1 MPAVDRRLIARTRA
15 VRALLLWSAAL
26 GVATAALVV
35 AQAWLL
41 AELLSASF
49 QDGASVHELRSPLLV
64 LLGVVIARAVLA
76 WWAELMA
83 HRSGTRAKAEL
94 RMTLLRHVVALGPAW
109 LARHRTAELESLG
122 TRGLDALDGYFTRYL
137 PQLVLAVVVP
147 TAVITAAVTQDIVTA
162 AIIAVTVPL
171 IPLLMAVVGA
181 GARTHAAKRLVT
193 LQRLGGH
200 FLDSVAGL
208 TTLKVFGRARAQAD
222 LVRRTTDDFRVETMG
237 TLRVAFLSS
246 LVLELLASL
255 SVAVVA
261 VAVGIR
267 LVSGDLDLTTGLFV
281 LILAPEAY
289 LPLRTLGASFHAS
302 ADGVATAD
310 QVFTVLDSPLPEVRS
325 GAGVPDC
332 SSVELRVDQVCV
344 SYPDRAEPVLDRVS
358 LSVGAGEVVALTGPS
373 GCGKSTMIN
382 VLLGFI
388 AVDSGRVTV
397 CGEDLGGLDLDVWR
411 RNVAW
416 VPQRPYL
423 LAASLADNIRLGRP
437 NAPEEDLLR
446 AAHDAGLAEVIRRL
460 PHGLATPLGERGA
473 GLSAGERQRV
483 ALARAFLMDAPLL
496 LLDEPTATLDGETEA
511 SVLDAVDRLTAGRT
525 ALIAAH
531 RPALVALADRE
542 IQLERAAAV
551 GHR

>member
-15 VRALLLWSAAL
+15 VRALLLRSAAL

-41 AELLSASF
+41 AGLISASF
-49 QDGASVHELRSPLLV
+49 QDGAGLDELRGPLLV
-64 LLGVVIARAVLA
+64 LLGVIIARAVLV
-76 WWAELMA
+76 WSAELMA
-83 HRSGTRAKAEL
+83 HRAGTQAKAEL
-94 RMTLLRHVVALGPAW
+94 RMTLLRQVVALGPAW
-109 LARHRTAELESLG
+109 LARHRTADLEALG

-137 PQLVLAVVVP
+137 PQLVLAVVIPV
-147 TAVITAAVTQDIVTA
+147 AVITAAVTQDIVAA
-162 AIIAVTVPL
+162 AIIAGTVPL

-181 GARTHAAKRLVT
+181 GAKAQSAKRLVA

-200 FLDSVAGL
+200 FLDSIAGL
-208 TTLKVFGRARAQAD
+208 TTLKVFGQARAQAD
-222 LVRRTTDDFRVETMG
+222 LVRRTTDNFRQETMG

-267 LVSGDLDLTTGLFV
+267 LVSGDLDLSTGLFV

-302 ADGVATAD
+302 TDGAAAAE
-310 QVFTVLDSPLPEVRS
+310 QVFTVLDSPLPAGRTGVGLVRHQ
-325 GAGVPDC
+325 AVD
-332 SSVELRVDQVCV
+332 LRVDEVCV
-344 SYPDRAEPVLDRVS
+344 SYPDRAEPALDRVS
-358 LSVGAGEVVALTGPS
+358 LSVRPGEVVALTGPS
-373 GCGKSTMIN
+373 GCGKSTLIA
-382 VLLGFI
+382 VLLGFVG
-388 AVDSGRVTV
+388 VDSGQMTV
-397 CGEDLGGLDLDVWR
+397 CGVDLAQLDLDRWR
-411 RNVAW
+411 GTVAW

-423 LAASLADNIRLGRP
+423 LAASLADNVRLGRP
-437 NAPEEDLLR
+437 DAADEDVLR
-446 AAHDAGLAEVIRRL
+446 AVHDAGLAQLTDRL

-483 ALARAFLMDAPLL
+483 ALARAFLVDAPLL
-496 LLDEPTATLDGETEA
+496 LLDEPTANLDGETEA
-511 SVLDAVDRLTAGRT
+511 SVLAAVTRLTTGRT

-531 RPALVALADRE
+531 RPGLVALADRE
-542 IQLERAAAV
+542 IRLEHATSLDYR
-551 GHR
+551 

>member
-1 MPAVDRRLIARTRA
+1 MPAVDRRLIARTWA
-15 VRALLLWSAAL
+15 VRALLLRSAAL

-41 AELLSASF
+41 AGLLSASF
-49 QDGASVHELRSPLLV
+49 QDGAGLDELRGPLLV

-76 WWAELMA
+76 WLAELMA
-83 HRSGTRAKAEL
+83 HRAGTQAKAEL
-94 RMTLLRHVVALGPAW
+94 RMALLRHVVALGPAW
-109 LARHRTAELESLG
+109 LARHRTAELEALG

-137 PQLVLAVVVP
+137 PQLVLAVVIP
-147 TAVITAAVTQDIVTA
+147 TAVITAAVTQDIVAA

-181 GARTHAAKRLVT
+181 GARAQAAKRLVA

-200 FLDSVAGL
+200 FLDSIAGL

-222 LVRRTTDDFRVETMG
+222 LVRRTTDDFREETMG

-267 LVSGDLDLTTGLFV
+267 LVSGDLDLSTGLFV

-302 ADGVATAD
+302 ADGAASAD
-310 QVFTVLDSPLPEVRS
+310 QVFTVLDSPLPAGRT
-325 GAGVPDC
+325 GAGLPYHPAVD
-332 SSVELRVDQVCV
+332 LRVDEVCV
-344 SYPDRAEPVLDRVS
+344 SYPDRAEPALDRVS
-358 LSVGAGEVVALTGPS
+358 LSVRPGEVVALTGPS
-373 GCGKSTMIN
+373 GCGKSTLLA
-382 VLLGFI
+382 VLLGFVG
-388 AVDSGRVTV
+388 VDSGQVTV
-397 CGEDLGGLDLDVWR
+397 CGVDLAELDLDLWR

-423 LAASLADNIRLGRP
+423 LAASLADNVRLGRP
-437 NAPEEDLLR
+437 DAAEEDVLR
-446 AAHDAGLAEVIRRL
+446 AVHDAGLAQLTERL

-473 GLSAGERQRV
+473 GLSAGERQRL
-483 ALARAFLMDAPLL
+483 ALARAFLLDAPLL
-496 LLDEPTATLDGETEA
+496 LLDEPTANLDGETEA
-511 SVLDAVDRLTAGRT
+511 SVLAAVARLTVGRT

-531 RPALVALADRE
+531 RPGLVTLADKE
-542 IQLERAAAV
+542 IRLERATSV
-551 GHR
+551 GYR